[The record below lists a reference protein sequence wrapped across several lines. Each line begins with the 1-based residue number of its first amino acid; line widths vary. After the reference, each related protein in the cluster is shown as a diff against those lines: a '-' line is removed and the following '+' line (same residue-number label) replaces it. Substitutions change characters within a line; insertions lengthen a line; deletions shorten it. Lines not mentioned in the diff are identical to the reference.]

1 MTKTF
6 NWALQQGIWAETW
19 NTSII
24 SVIYKE
30 GKPPTD
36 CTSYRPISLLNT
48 DQKILSGIIADRLKK
63 IVPSIINTDQT
74 GFIMDRQMVDNVRHT
89 LNIMEYSKNTQRQT
103 ILLTLDAEKAFD
115 WSYGLISLN
124 RVKALTFIIHLLI
137 G

>member
-48 DQKILSGIIADRLKK
+48 DQNRLKK

-74 GFIMDRQMVDNVRHT
+74 RFIMDRQMVDNVRHT

-124 RVKALTFIIHLLI
+124 RVKALAFIIHLLI